1 MQPFNYNIQAPD
13 YSGMISSALQ
23 MKGQVAQNNVYEAQA
38 QKIDLERQALVK
50 KQQDDAVKQQEL
62 IELSKNPSS
71 KAVQEFILRRPEVA
85 EQFKASFD
93 SMSDNERRAS
103 TEVQFALK
111 SALESNRPDLATSD
125 LDRRMEAA
133 KNSGDAVALEKLSML
148 KNLVVANPDAA
159 LLQSNAFLAST
170 MDPEKFASM
179 EKTRGEES
187 RSKEMQPSVLKESEA
202 KAEKAAV
209 VAKFA
214 ESDAAMELQKK
225 GWDIK
230 KIQNDMQV
238 SRQNV
243 AIAAQNAAVS
253 RANSETSRM
262 EAQIKLQDL
271 IQKRDGVVREK
282 TAEVDSARASI
293 DNMLN
298 TADRILK
305 TPMGVVGSAAGPL
318 SARLPTLSQST
329 ADFESLIENLD
340 AQSFIAQIP
349 NMKGTGALSDAEG
362 KKLAAALQSFS
373 LRQSPE
379 QLLSNVKEAQRIMLD
394 SRKRLA
400 SKYGVPD
407 TVPNTPAAAPGG
419 NDIDALLKKY
429 GQ

>member
-1 MQPFNYNIQAPD
+1 MMQPMNYTINQPDAGASFMQGASNTAGLMGIVADQRLAEQKAEAQRMANEQA
-13 YSGMISSALQ
+13 MHKQ
-23 MKGQVAQNNVYEAQA
+23 RRFQEVAQNPTSKEVVRLM
-38 QKIDLERQALVK
+38 LEFP
-50 KQQDDAVKQQEL
+50 
-62 IELSKNPSS
+62 ELSEQS
-71 KAVQEFILRRPEVA
+71 KR
-85 EQFKASFD
+85 SFD
-93 SMSDNERRAS
+93 VLNDKERESAQGTAWS
-103 TEVQFALK
+103 VL
-111 SALESNRPDLATSD
+111 SALEQGKEDLALSSID
-125 LDRRMEAA
+125 QQIEAA
-133 KNSGDAVALEKLSML
+133 KNGGDKVSQDRLETL
-148 KNLVVANPDAA
+148 KNSVIASPDGARFA
-159 LLQSNAFLAST
+159 LHGLMFSSMGGDKYASA
-170 MDPEKFASM
+170 MKAI
-179 EKTRGEES
+179 GEDK
-187 RSKEMQPSVLKESEA
+187 RAKEMQPSVLKESEA

>member
-1 MQPFNYNIQAPD
+1 MMQPMNYTINQPD
-13 YSGMISSALQ
+13 AGASFMQGASNTAGLMGAVSDQRLAEQKAKAQLMANEQTAYKQ
-23 MKGQVAQNNVYEAQA
+23 KRFQEVAQNPNSKEMIRLMLEFPDVSEGVNRSLSALNDKEKEAA
-38 QKIDLERQALVK
+38 QGT
-50 KQQDDAVKQQEL
+50 
-62 IELSKNPSS
+62 S
-71 KAVQEFILRRPEVA
+71 FEV
-85 EQFKASFD
+85 
-93 SMSDNERRAS
+93 
-103 TEVQFALK
+103 L
-111 SALESNRPDLATSD
+111 SALEAGKEDLALSAI
-125 LDRRMEAA
+125 DRQIEAA
-133 KNSGDAVALEKLSML
+133 KNSGDSAALQRMELL
-148 KNLVVANPDAA
+148 KNSVQASPEGARFGLHSVLFSTMGGDKY
-159 LLQSNAFLAST
+159 AST
-170 MDPEKFASM
+170 MKSI
-179 EKTRGEES
+179 GEDK
-187 RSKEMQPSVLKESEA
+187 RAKEMQPSVLKESEA

-282 TAEVDSARASI
+282 TAEVESARASI

-400 SKYGVPD
+400 NKYGVPD